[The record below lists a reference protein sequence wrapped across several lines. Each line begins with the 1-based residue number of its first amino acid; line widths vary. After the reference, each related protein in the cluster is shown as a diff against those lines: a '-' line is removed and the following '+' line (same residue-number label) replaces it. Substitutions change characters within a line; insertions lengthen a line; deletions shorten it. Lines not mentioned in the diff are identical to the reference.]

1 MADLTELYTKYVE
14 SRNKYPQIR
23 QAAEIALMGEIVE
36 RIKALDTAKANNTQ
50 LGIGSLG
57 DAHAAAFV
65 KRGPGRP
72 PKEAPDA
79 A

>member
-1 MADLTELYTKYVE
+1 MTDLAELYTKFVE

-36 RIKALDTAKANNTQ
+36 RIKELELPRPLLNSDMRDAGREEILARMAKAR
-50 LGIGSLG
+50 
-57 DAHAAAFV
+57 AAR
-65 KRGPGRP
+65 KPR
-72 PKEAPDA
+72 EAPDA